1 MIRLIDLL
9 REAKQVGNLYHVMD
23 TDKFISLLE
32 YDILK
37 KPTSF
42 TRNKDYDYVVGREK
56 NYTYQIRID
65 GDKLS
70 NNYKIT
76 PVNQGEGWVGDEY
89 EELVNVDIKNIG
101 KYILDIIII
110 SKKRFYWKEK
120 GFDKV
125 TYNTWKYY
133 GSNEISKDLS
143 NYLSKYSNIQL
154 KIKEGHGGKI
164 HTLTDKDLKWLRS
177 MGIANPK
184 EAEIEKTIV
193 GLYKDKRLVF
203 RDLFKLREYILQHDK
218 DFFVN
223 NYDQYGEPTEKKI
236 SISKLDTTE
245 PYWDSFLQDLEDF
258 VVDLNN
264 NYVIL
269 KQIRDKN
276 NRIIIQ
282 ILHNK
287 NTAKDLP
294 YYETLVAKTG
304 KESIAIDIPSSL
316 DDYYRNLDQD
326 LN

>member
-1 MIRLIDLL
+1 MIRLKDLL
-9 REAKQVGNLYHVMD
+9 KEAKQVGNLYHVMD
-23 TDKFISLLE
+23 TDKFISLLN

-76 PVNQGEGWVGDEY
+76 PINQGGGWVSDEY

-110 SKKRFYWKEK
+110 SKKRFNWKEK

-133 GSNEISKDLS
+133 GLDEISKNLS
-143 NYLSKYSNIQL
+143 NYLSKYPSIQL
-154 KIKEGHGGKI
+154 NIKEGHSGKI

-177 MGIANPK
+177 MGIVNPK

-193 GLYKDKRLVF
+193 GLYKDKQLVL
-203 RDLFKLREYILQHDK
+203 RDLSKLREYILKHEN

-223 NYDQYGEPTEKKI
+223 DYDQFGESTGKKI
-236 SISKLDTTE
+236 PINKLDTTE
-245 PYWDSFLQDLEDF
+245 PYWDSFLNDPEDF

-264 NYVIL
+264 NYIIL

-276 NRIIIQ
+276 NRIIVQ

-287 NTAKDLP
+287 NTAKDLSH
-294 YYETLVAKTG
+294 YKTLVAKTG
-304 KESIAIDIPSSL
+304 KESKTIDVPKSL
-316 DDYYRNLDQD
+316 DDYYNNLEQD
-326 LN
+326 